1 MANVM
6 WLINGKKAVREDK
19 KHSEVY
25 YHKKGRKNL
34 VGENV
39 L

>member
-1 MANVM
+1 M
-6 WLINGKKAVREDK
+6 WLTNGKKAVREDK

-25 YHKKGRKNL
+25 YYKKRRKNL